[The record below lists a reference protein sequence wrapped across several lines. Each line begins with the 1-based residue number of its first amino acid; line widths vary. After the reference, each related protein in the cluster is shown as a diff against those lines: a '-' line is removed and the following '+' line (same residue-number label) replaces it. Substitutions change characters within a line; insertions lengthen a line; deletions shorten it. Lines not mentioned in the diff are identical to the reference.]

1 MDMQELQKIKIISDN
16 INAAD
21 RQLKRQNPYCPFDVN
36 SESYFRKVD
45 PKEMR
50 IVPYDANSAVE
61 WKEQL
66 NMLWEDEP
74 FKKDFVLPVVVALLK
89 NQRKVIKEKKVSA
102 YIYEF

>member
-1 MDMQELQKIKIISDN
+1 MDMQELQKIKLISDN

-21 RQLKRQNPYCPFDVN
+21 GQLKRQNPSCPFDGN

-89 NQRKVIKEKKVSA
+89 NQRKVVKEKKVSA